1 MDYLDLNSELEFS
14 EKYRMEFLNMI
25 RGLKEA
31 DLENVRIEGKEVGQS
46 KKTWRLS
53 EPNSVTRIC
62 SYWTNVRLLKNCWN

>member
-46 KKTWRLS
+46 KKLGDCL
-53 EPNSVTRIC
+53 NRI
-62 SYWTNVRLLKNCWN
+62 V